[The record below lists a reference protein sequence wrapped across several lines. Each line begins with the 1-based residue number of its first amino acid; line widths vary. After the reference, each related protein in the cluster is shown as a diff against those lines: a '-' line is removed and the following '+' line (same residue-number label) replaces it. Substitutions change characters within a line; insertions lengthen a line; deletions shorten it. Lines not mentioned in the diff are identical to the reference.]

1 MGRTFS
7 RPSPA
12 HRPVFEIHSM
22 MEVWKSCRRTL
33 LFVGMPVQPA
43 RPRLMMVASKG
54 DRRYEPKRASTERHI
69 SRQLVGG
76 RRRDGQAGPV
86 DGLGSHDAWTH
97 RRMAAEPPDDGQSV
111 PGIQL
116 PHLAGLGSGSCADL
130 QRRLLADLRWE
141 APALHGPGFHR
152 MLGLAMPPDR
162 RAL

>member
-12 HRPVFEIHSM
+12 HRSGFEIDSM

-76 RRRDGQAGPV
+76 RRRDGQSGPV
-86 DGLGSHDAWTH
+86 DGLCSHDAWPH
-97 RRMAAEPPDDGQSV
+97 LEMPAEPPDDGR
-111 PGIQL
+111 PR
-116 PHLAGLGSGSCADL
+116 LGV
-130 QRRLLADLRWE
+130 
-141 APALHGPGFHR
+141 
-152 MLGLAMPPDR
+152 
-162 RAL
+162 